1 MVTCT
6 AELAP
11 RGNSIETG
19 ILIQFTNHCHWM
31 GGGKTPPTVSAV
43 DSEYWSRFRVETV
56 GSKNKQNNLLL
67 K

>member
-1 MVTCT
+1 
-6 AELAP
+6 
-11 RGNSIETG
+11 
-19 ILIQFTNHCHWM
+19 M